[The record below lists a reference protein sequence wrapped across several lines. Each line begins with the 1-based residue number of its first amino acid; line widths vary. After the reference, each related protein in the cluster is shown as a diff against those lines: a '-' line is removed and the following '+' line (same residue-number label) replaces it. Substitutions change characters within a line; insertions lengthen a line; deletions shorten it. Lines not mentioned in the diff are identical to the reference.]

1 MAPMGVQE
9 EGEDGRGE
17 PDDELDDMGVPRG
30 WRECPPMGRPIERF
44 LPMKVP
50 LGAHFDRVIAP
61 EHRFHV
67 DAALEAA
74 HAALAGLTYPLP
86 QLDEAGRPVVDAQG
100 RPLRVDVAP
109 HLGLVID
116 LTRSS
121 RYYDKQLWL
130 ERGVKYVKVGQGRG
144 WQGRGQAAPARRCR
158 MQCRAATA
166 GDGAAAALAPWCLS
180 PPPLLACPPPADSLP
195 GAGCGA

>member
-1 MAPMGVQE
+1 MAPVAVQE
-9 EGEDGRGE
+9 DGEEGRGE

-61 EHRFHV
+61 EHRFHI

-86 QLDEAGRPVVDAQG
+86 QLDEAGRPV
-100 RPLRVDVAP
+100 R
-109 HLGLVID
+109 
-116 LTRSS
+116 TRACA
-121 RYYDKQLWL
+121 
-130 ERGVKYVKVGQGRG
+130 
-144 WQGRGQAAPARRCR
+144 AAPAPCSRLPVLVPGLLLLLRR
-158 MQCRAATA
+158 
-166 GDGAAAALAPWCLS
+166 APACARPHRS
-180 PPPLLACPPPADSLP
+180 HRLLQ
-195 GAGCGA
+195 